1 MLLYLDERPCFADVK
16 GVEMPQPDDADATAD
31 NLHQDEDD
39 YDLLTFGEVA
49 VRLDA
54 EIRALA
60 GQVALLEEAG
70 QDPAQLESARQRLER
85 LREAAARN
93 SRQPINDDNFA
104 RFFGYE
110 GKARRNTK

>member
-1 MLLYLDERPCFADVK
+1 
-16 GVEMPQPDDADATAD
+16 MPQPDDADATAD
-31 NLHQDEDD
+31 NLHEDEDD

-60 GQVALLEEAG
+60 GQVALLEEPG
-70 QDPAQLESARQRLER
+70 QDSAQLESARQRLER

-93 SRQPINDDNFA
+93 SRQPINDENFA

>member
-1 MLLYLDERPCFADVK
+1 MS
-16 GVEMPQPDDADATAD
+16 QPNDAGIPGGAVREE
-31 NLHQDEDD
+31 EDD

-60 GQVALLEEAG
+60 GRVALLAAAGEESEE
-70 QDPAQLESARQRLER
+70 LTKARER
-85 LREAAARN
+85 LGQLRDAASRN
-93 SRQPINDDNFA
+93 SRQPINDENFA

-110 GKARRNTK
+110 GKAHRNTQ

>member
-1 MLLYLDERPCFADVK
+1 MT
-16 GVEMPQPDDADATAD
+16 QPGEAGDPAETMRE
-31 NLHQDEDD
+31 DEDD
-39 YDLLTFGEVA
+39 HDLLTFGEVA
-49 VRLDA
+49 ARLDA

-60 GQVALLEEAG
+60 GEVASLEAAG
-70 QDPAQLESARQRLER
+70 DDPVRLAKARTRLAQ

-93 SRQPINDDNFA
+93 SRQPINDENFT

>member
-1 MLLYLDERPCFADVK
+1 MT
-16 GVEMPQPDDADATAD
+16 QPDGADGPAETVRE
-31 NLHQDEDD
+31 DEDD

-49 VRLDA
+49 ARLDA

-60 GQVALLEEAG
+60 GQVTLLEAVGEE
-70 QDPAQLESARQRLER
+70 PAQLAKARERLAQ

-93 SRQPINDDNFA
+93 SRQLITDQNFA

>member
-1 MLLYLDERPCFADVK
+1 MSQPGETVVPAER
-16 GVEMPQPDDADATAD
+16 GREERE
-31 NLHQDEDD
+31 NEDD

-49 VRLDA
+49 ARLDA

-60 GQVALLEEAG
+60 ARV
-70 QDPAQLESARQRLER
+70 AQLAAEEKPEQLAQARERLAQ

-93 SRQPINDDNFA
+93 SRQPISQENFA

-110 GKARRNTK
+110 GKPRRNTR

>member
-1 MLLYLDERPCFADVK
+1 MT
-16 GVEMPQPDDADATAD
+16 QPDGAGGPAETVRE
-31 NLHQDEDD
+31 DEDD

-49 VRLDA
+49 ARLDA
-54 EIRALA
+54 DIRALA
-60 GQVALLEEAG
+60 GQVTLLEAAG
-70 QDPAQLESARQRLER
+70 EEPAQLAKARERLAQ

-93 SRQPINDDNFA
+93 SRQPITDENFA

>member
-1 MLLYLDERPCFADVK
+1 MT
-16 GVEMPQPDDADATAD
+16 QPDDASVPPEVVRA
-31 NLHQDEDD
+31 DEDD

-49 VRLDA
+49 ARLNA

-60 GQVALLEEAG
+60 GEVNSLETAG
-70 QDPAQLESARQRLER
+70 EDPARLAKARTRLAQ

-93 SRQPINDDNFA
+93 SRQPINDENFR

-110 GKARRNTK
+110 GKARRNTR

>member
-1 MLLYLDERPCFADVK
+1 MT
-16 GVEMPQPDDADATAD
+16 QPDDADVPAETVR
-31 NLHQDEDD
+31 QDEDD
-39 YDLLTFGEVA
+39 YDLLTFGEVG

-60 GQVALLEEAG
+60 GEVALLEAAGLEAAG
-70 QDPAQLESARQRLER
+70 KEPAQLAKARERLVQ

-93 SRQPINDDNFA
+93 ARQPITDENFA